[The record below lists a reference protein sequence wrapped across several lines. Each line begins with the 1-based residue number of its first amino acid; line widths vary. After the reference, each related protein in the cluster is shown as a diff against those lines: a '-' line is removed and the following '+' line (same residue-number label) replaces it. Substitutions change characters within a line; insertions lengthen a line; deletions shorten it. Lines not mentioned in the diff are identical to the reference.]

1 MHPMLRIITSRRLLP
16 AAGLLAAIAFTG
28 CQAKRPVVAPVEPD
42 WSYHDGDEQ
51 LSNNDAWEQM
61 IPTSTLLRFDKST
74 LASVEE
80 STAE

>member
-1 MHPMLRIITSRRLLP
+1 MLEMIASRRLFP
-16 AAGLLAAIAFTG
+16 AAGLLLSALAFTG
-28 CQAKRPVVAPVEPD
+28 CQAERPVIAPVEPD

-61 IPTSTLLRFDKST
+61 IPTSALLRLDEST
-74 LASVEE
+74 LAHVEE